1 MIGEG
6 GKQEK
11 LRLYWKVRE
20 ERKQILRQK
29 FERLRPHLGER
40 ATRLW
45 AANEALSFGTGGV
58 RAVAEALAI
67 SPKTVI
73 QGKRELLAPAD
84 VRDSERGEERQRRPG
99 GGRKSILEKHPQ
111 LRSLIE
117 QIVDP
122 ATRGDPMKPLRWVSK
137 SLPHI
142 AEELDR
148 QGYQLSL
155 PTVSDILHQ
164 ELGYGMQGLRKT
176 REGSSHKDRDAQFQ
190 YINQQCQALQPRAQ
204 PVISIDS
211 KKKELVGDFKNGGRE
226 WNPKGQPEPVR
237 VHDFE
242 DKQKGA
248 CPVKAG
254 MFSGDQSH
262 RGKSQEPRSLDSR
275 RRETELLKPIDKAI
289 FRMVSK
295 SPGRNASEPIGGL
308 ESLKIRRPNPRLL
321 GEGSIDR
328 RN

>member
-6 GKQEK
+6 RKQEK

-211 KKKELVGDFKNGGRE
+211 KKRNWWEISKTEAASGTRRA
-226 WNPKGQPEPVR
+226 NPNPC
-237 VHDFE
+237 
-242 DKQKGA
+242 A
-248 CPVKAG
+248 C
-254 MFSGDQSH
+254 
-262 RGKSQEPRSLDSR
+262 
-275 RRETELLKPIDKAI
+275 TI
-289 FRMVSK
+289 
-295 SPGRNASEPIGGL
+295 
-308 ESLKIRRPNPRLL
+308 LKI
-321 GEGSIDR
+321 SKKAK
-328 RN
+328 